1 VFECAQSVGELRPF
15 SVERGQPILQNRNLS
30 IDVVNAG
37 DGRPFQPL
45 EVAGGVF
52 SWLASRRASES
63 AVLPTFSRIAA
74 ARKANRFVTTLRAQ
88 AGFSAATAR
97 ARPCGLAPHIMAGQ
111 IGISIRANTRKIHS
125 GDCEADAIGPHGGG
139 GSHGEGPG
147 EPSWLRYSNVTFSP
161 GRISQ
166 WADRMAARL
175 AAR

>member
-1 VFECAQSVGELRPF
+1 MVSKP
-15 SVERGQPILQNRNLS
+15 
-30 IDVVNAG
+30 
-37 DGRPFQPL
+37 
-45 EVAGGVF
+45 
-52 SWLASRRASES
+52 ES

-88 AGFSAATAR
+88 ASFSASTAR
-97 ARPCGLAPHIMAGQ
+97 ARPCGLTLHIVSGQ
-111 IGISIRANTRKIHS
+111 IGTSIRAHTRKIHS

-139 GSHGEGPG
+139 GSHGGGPG

-166 WADRMAARL
+166 WADRMRARL